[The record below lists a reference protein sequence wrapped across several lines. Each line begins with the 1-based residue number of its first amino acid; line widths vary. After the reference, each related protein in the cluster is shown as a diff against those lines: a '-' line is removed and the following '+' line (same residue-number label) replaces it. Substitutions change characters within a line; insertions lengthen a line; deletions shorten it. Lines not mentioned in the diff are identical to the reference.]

1 LIITIKIG
9 HNLPSDK
16 LTELGVRKAKPSSKP
31 KKFSDGG
38 GLFLLLH
45 PSGSKY
51 WRMKYRFI
59 GKEKLLAFGV
69 WPEVSLTEARKK
81 RNEAKQ
87 LLKSGKD
94 PSAAKKNLKLSQRV
108 AQSNTFGSV
117 TDEWLEIKQ
126 KEWKSPYF
134 DDVKRSIEIHLLPDL
149 GQRPIEDITSSEIL
163 SVLKKIEEQGK
174 LEVASRSRQKCG
186 AIFTYA
192 NLKQL
197 CTNNP
202 VSNLK
207 GALASPKKKKFNSLS
222 PKDLPQFLVKLDEYD
237 GAIIT
242 KLALRFV
249 LLTFARTIEI
259 RFANWNEFDLED
271 EEPIWRIPEEKMKM
285 GREHV
290 VPLSSQALVV
300 LKEVRRFTQGDK
312 YVFHQLNNPNKP
324 MSENTMLYA
333 MYRMGYHS
341 RATVHG
347 LRATMSTLLNE
358 KGHNP
363 DVIEHL
369 LSHQESTAA
378 FFAFL
383 GQGDRK
389 QSGVAAF
396 IVWRVEGTDN
406 FVLRIGQSRI
416 AGDGFGDVQD
426 FDLNPFLL

>member
-1 LIITIKIG
+1 
-9 HNLPSDK
+9 LPSDK

-87 LLKSGKD
+87 LIKSGKD
-94 PSAAKKNLKLSQRV
+94 PSAANKNLKVSQKV

-117 TDEWLEIKQ
+117 TEEWLEIKQ
-126 KEWKSPYF
+126 KEWKSFYF
-134 DDVKRSIEIHLLPDL
+134 DDVKSSIEIHLLPDL
-149 GQRPIEDITSSEIL
+149 SQRPIEDITSSEIL

-192 NLKQL
+192 NLRQL
-197 CTNNP
+197 CTSNP

-369 LSHQESTAA
+369 LSHQESNKVRAA
-378 FFAFL
+378 YNRAEYL
-383 GQGDRK
+383 SERRITLQWLADHLDSLYTK
-389 QSGVAAF
+389 AQ
-396 IVWRVEGTDN
+396 
-406 FVLRIGQSRI
+406 LREAIT
-416 AGDGFGDVQD
+416 
-426 FDLNPFLL
+426 LKK

>member
-1 LIITIKIG
+1 M
-9 HNLPSDK
+9 PSDK

-87 LLKSGKD
+87 FLKSGKD

-117 TDEWLEIKQ
+117 TEEWLEIKQ

-134 DDVKRSIEIHLLPDL
+134 DDVKSSIEIHLLPDL
-149 GQRPIEDITSSEIL
+149 SQRPIEDITSSEIL

-192 NLKQL
+192 NLRQL
-197 CTNNP
+197 CTSNP

-249 LLTFARTIEI
+249 LLTLARTVEI

-271 EEPIWRIPEEKMKM
+271 EEPIWRIPDEKMKM

-312 YVFHQLNNPNKP
+312 YIFHQLNNPNKP

-358 KGHNP
+358 KGHDP

-369 LSHQESTAA
+369 LSHQNSNKVRAA
-378 FFAFL
+378 YNRAEYL
-383 GQGDRK
+383 SERRITLQWLADHLDSLYTK
-389 QSGVAAF
+389 AQ
-396 IVWRVEGTDN
+396 
-406 FVLRIGQSRI
+406 LREAIT
-416 AGDGFGDVQD
+416 
-426 FDLNPFLL
+426 LKK

>member
-1 LIITIKIG
+1 M
-9 HNLPSDK
+9 PSDK
-16 LTELGVRKAKPSSKP
+16 LTELGLRKAKPSSKP

-81 RNEAKQ
+81 RNKAKQ

-94 PSAAKKNLKLSQRV
+94 PSAAKKNLKVSQKV

-117 TDEWLEIKQ
+117 TEEWLEVKQ

-134 DDVKRSIEIHLLPDL
+134 DDVKSSIEIHLLPDL

-202 VSNLK
+202 VSDLK
-207 GALASPKKKKFNSLS
+207 GALASPKKKKFNYLS
-222 PKDLPQFLVKLDEYD
+222 PKDLPQFLVKLEEYD

-249 LLTFARTIEI
+249 LLTFARTVEI

-312 YVFHQLNNPNKP
+312 YIFHQLNNPNKP

-369 LSHQESTAA
+369 LSHQDSNKVRAA
-378 FFAFL
+378 YNRAEYL
-383 GQGDRK
+383 SERRITLQWLADHLDSLYTKAQLR
-389 QSGVAAF
+389 
-396 IVWRVEGTDN
+396 E
-406 FVLRIGQSRI
+406 VLT
-416 AGDGFGDVQD
+416 
-426 FDLNPFLL
+426 LKK

>member
-1 LIITIKIG
+1 
-9 HNLPSDK
+9 LPSDK
-16 LTELGVRKAKPSSKP
+16 LTELGLRKAKPSSKP

-94 PSAAKKNLKLSQRV
+94 PSAAKKNLKVSQKV

-117 TDEWLEIKQ
+117 TEEWLEIKQ

-134 DDVKRSIEIHLLPDL
+134 DDVKSSIEIHLLPDL
-149 GQRPIEDITSSEIL
+149 SQRPIEDITSSEIL

-192 NLKQL
+192 NLRQL
-197 CTNNP
+197 CTSNP

-312 YVFHQLNNPNKP
+312 YIFHQLNNPNKP

-369 LSHQESTAA
+369 LSHQDSNKVRGAYNRAEYLSERRITLQWLADH
-378 FFAFL
+378 L
-383 GQGDRK
+383 DSL
-389 QSGVAAF
+389 SGSM
-396 IVWRVEGTDN
+396 DKN
-406 FVLRIGQSRI
+406 
-416 AGDGFGDVQD
+416 
-426 FDLNPFLL
+426 

>member
-1 LIITIKIG
+1 M
-9 HNLPSDK
+9 PSDK

-87 LLKSGKD
+87 FLKSGKD

-117 TDEWLEIKQ
+117 TEEWLEIKQ

-134 DDVKRSIEIHLLPDL
+134 DDVRSSIEIHLLPDL

-192 NLKQL
+192 NLRQL
-197 CTNNP
+197 CTSNP

-249 LLTFARTIEI
+249 LLTLARTVEI

-271 EEPIWRIPEEKMKM
+271 EEPIWRIPEEKIKM

-312 YVFHQLNNPNKP
+312 YIFHQLNNPNKP

-369 LSHQESTAA
+369 LSHQNSNKVRAA
-378 FFAFL
+378 YNRAEYL
-383 GQGDRK
+383 SERRITLQWLADHLDSLYTK
-389 QSGVAAF
+389 AQ
-396 IVWRVEGTDN
+396 
-406 FVLRIGQSRI
+406 LREAIT
-416 AGDGFGDVQD
+416 
-426 FDLNPFLL
+426 LKK

>member
-1 LIITIKIG
+1 M
-9 HNLPSDK
+9 PSDK
-16 LTELGVRKAKPSSKP
+16 LTELGLRKAKPSSKP

-51 WRMKYRFI
+51 WRMKYRFM

-94 PSAAKKNLKLSQRV
+94 PSAAKKNLKVSQKV

-117 TDEWLEIKQ
+117 TEEWLEIKQ

-134 DDVKRSIEIHLLPDL
+134 DDVKSSIEIHLLPDL
-149 GQRPIEDITSSEIL
+149 SQRPIEDITSSEIL

-192 NLKQL
+192 NLRQL
-197 CTNNP
+197 CTSNP

-249 LLTFARTIEI
+249 LLTFARTVEI

-271 EEPIWRIPEEKMKM
+271 EEPIWRIPDEKMKM

-312 YVFHQLNNPNKP
+312 YVFHQLNNP
-324 MSENTMLYA
+324 
-333 MYRMGYHS
+333 
-341 RATVHG
+341 
-347 LRATMSTLLNE
+347 
-358 KGHNP
+358 
-363 DVIEHL
+363 
-369 LSHQESTAA
+369 
-378 FFAFL
+378 
-383 GQGDRK
+383 
-389 QSGVAAF
+389 
-396 IVWRVEGTDN
+396 
-406 FVLRIGQSRI
+406 
-416 AGDGFGDVQD
+416 
-426 FDLNPFLL
+426 

>member
-1 LIITIKIG
+1 M
-9 HNLPSDK
+9 PSDK

-94 PSAAKKNLKLSQRV
+94 PSAAKKNLKVSQKV

-117 TDEWLEIKQ
+117 TEEWLEIKQ

-134 DDVKRSIEIHLLPDL
+134 DDVKSSIEIHLLPDL
-149 GQRPIEDITSSEIL
+149 SQRPIEDITSSEIL

-192 NLKQL
+192 NLRQF
-197 CTNNP
+197 CTSNP

-249 LLTFARTIEI
+249 LLTFARTVEI

-369 LSHQESTAA
+369 LSHQESNKVRGAYNRAEYLSERRITLQWLADH
-378 FFAFL
+378 L
-383 GQGDRK
+383 DSL
-389 QSGVAAF
+389 SGSMDKN
-396 IVWRVEGTDN
+396 E
-406 FVLRIGQSRI
+406 
-416 AGDGFGDVQD
+416 
-426 FDLNPFLL
+426 LLEEEEKLKMWYGGKIY

>member
-1 LIITIKIG
+1 
-9 HNLPSDK
+9 LPSDK

-94 PSAAKKNLKLSQRV
+94 PSAAKKNLKVSQKV

-117 TDEWLEIKQ
+117 TEEWLEIKQ

-134 DDVKRSIEIHLLPDL
+134 DDVKSSIEIHLLPDL
-149 GQRPIEDITSSEIL
+149 SQRPIEDITSSEIL

-192 NLKQL
+192 NLRQL
-197 CTNNP
+197 CTSNP

-207 GALASPKKKKFNSLS
+207 GALASPKKNKFNSLS

-249 LLTFARTIEI
+249 LLTFARTVEI

-369 LSHQESTAA
+369 LSHQDPNKVRAA
-378 FFAFL
+378 YNRAEYL
-383 GQGDRK
+383 SERRITLQWLADHLDSL
-389 QSGVAAF
+389 SGSMDTNEHF
-396 IVWRVEGTDN
+396 
-406 FVLRIGQSRI
+406 
-416 AGDGFGDVQD
+416 
-426 FDLNPFLL
+426 

>member
-1 LIITIKIG
+1 
-9 HNLPSDK
+9 LPSDK
-16 LTELGVRKAKPSSKP
+16 LTELGLRKAKPSSKP

-87 LLKSGKD
+87 LIKSGKD
-94 PSAAKKNLKLSQRV
+94 PSAAKKNLKVSQKV

-117 TDEWLEIKQ
+117 TEEWLEIKQ

-134 DDVKRSIEIHLLPDL
+134 DDVKSSIEIHLLPDL
-149 GQRPIEDITSSEIL
+149 SQRPIEDITSSEIL

-192 NLKQL
+192 NLRQL
-197 CTNNP
+197 CTSNP

-249 LLTFARTIEI
+249 LLTFARTVEI

-369 LSHQESTAA
+369 LSHQDSNKVRGAYNRAEYLSERRITLQWLADH
-378 FFAFL
+378 L
-383 GQGDRK
+383 DSL
-389 QSGVAAF
+389 SGSM
-396 IVWRVEGTDN
+396 DKN
-406 FVLRIGQSRI
+406 
-416 AGDGFGDVQD
+416 
-426 FDLNPFLL
+426 

>member
-1 LIITIKIG
+1 
-9 HNLPSDK
+9 LPSDK
-16 LTELGVRKAKPSSKP
+16 LTELGLRKAKPSSKP

-94 PSAAKKNLKLSQRV
+94 PSAANKNLKVSQKV

-117 TDEWLEIKQ
+117 TEEWLEIKQ

-192 NLKQL
+192 NLRQL
-197 CTNNP
+197 CTSNP

-222 PKDLPQFLVKLDEYD
+222 PKDLPQFLVKLEEYD

-369 LSHQESTAA
+369 LSHQDSNKVRAAYNRAEYLSERRITLQWLADHLDSLYTKAQLREAITLKNEAFKREEKTLYDSTKD
-378 FFAFL
+378 FL
-383 GQGDRK
+383 TTK
-389 QSGVAAF
+389 
-396 IVWRVEGTDN
+396 IYLE
-406 FVLRIGQSRI
+406 
-416 AGDGFGDVQD
+416 
-426 FDLNPFLL
+426 

>member
-1 LIITIKIG
+1 
-9 HNLPSDK
+9 LPSDK
-16 LTELGVRKAKPSSKP
+16 LTELGLRKAKPSSKP

-94 PSAAKKNLKLSQRV
+94 PSAAKKNLKVSQKV

-117 TDEWLEIKQ
+117 TEEWLEIKQ

-134 DDVKRSIEIHLLPDL
+134 DDVKSSIEIHLLPDL
-149 GQRPIEDITSSEIL
+149 SQRPIEDITSSEIL

-192 NLKQL
+192 NLRQL
-197 CTNNP
+197 CTSNP

-222 PKDLPQFLVKLDEYD
+222 PKDLPQFLVKLEEYD

-249 LLTFARTIEI
+249 LLTFARTVEI

-369 LSHQESTAA
+369 LSHQDSNKVRGAYNRAEYLSERRITLQWLADH
-378 FFAFL
+378 L
-383 GQGDRK
+383 DSL
-389 QSGVAAF
+389 SGSM
-396 IVWRVEGTDN
+396 DKN
-406 FVLRIGQSRI
+406 
-416 AGDGFGDVQD
+416 
-426 FDLNPFLL
+426 

>member
-1 LIITIKIG
+1 
-9 HNLPSDK
+9 LPSDK
-16 LTELGVRKAKPSSKP
+16 LTELGVRKAKPSSKS
-31 KKFSDGG
+31 KKLSDGG

-51 WRMKYRFI
+51 WRMKYRFM
-59 GKEKLLAFGV
+59 GKEKLLAIGV
-69 WPEVSLTEARKK
+69 WPEVSLIEAREK

-117 TDEWLEIKQ
+117 TEEWLEIKQ

-149 GQRPIEDITSSEIL
+149 CQRPIEEITSSEIL

-207 GALASPKKKKFNSLS
+207 GALASPKKKKFNYLS
-222 PKDLPQFLVKLDEYD
+222 PKDLPQFLVKLEEYD

-242 KLALRFV
+242 KLALRFIM
-249 LLTFARTIEI
+249 LTLARTSEV
-259 RFANWNEFDLED
+259 RFALWDEFDLEAA
-271 EEPIWRIPEEKMKM
+271 EPTWRIPAERMKM
-285 GREHV
+285 NQEHL
-290 VPLSSQALVV
+290 VPLSRQTSVV
-300 LKEVRRFTQGDK
+300 IGEVRRFTQGDK

-324 MSENTMLYA
+324 MSENTILYA

-369 LSHQESTAA
+369 LSHQESNKVRGAYNRAEYLSERRITLQWLADHLDSLHTKA
-378 FFAFL
+378 
-383 GQGDRK
+383 Q
-389 QSGVAAF
+389 
-396 IVWRVEGTDN
+396 
-406 FVLRIGQSRI
+406 LREAIT
-416 AGDGFGDVQD
+416 
-426 FDLNPFLL
+426 LKK

>member
-1 LIITIKIG
+1 
-9 HNLPSDK
+9 LPSDK

-87 LLKSGKD
+87 LIKSGKD
-94 PSAAKKNLKLSQRV
+94 PSAANKNLKVSQKV

-117 TDEWLEIKQ
+117 TEEWLEIKQ
-126 KEWKSPYF
+126 KEWKSFYF
-134 DDVKRSIEIHLLPDL
+134 DDVKSSIEIHLLPDL
-149 GQRPIEDITSSEIL
+149 SQRPIEDITSSEIL

-192 NLKQL
+192 NLRQL
-197 CTNNP
+197 CTSNP

-312 YVFHQLNNPNKP
+312 YIFHQLNNPNKP

-369 LSHQESTAA
+369 LSHQNSNKVRAA
-378 FFAFL
+378 YNRAEYL
-383 GQGDRK
+383 SERRITLQWLADHLDSLYTK
-389 QSGVAAF
+389 AQ
-396 IVWRVEGTDN
+396 
-406 FVLRIGQSRI
+406 LREAIT
-416 AGDGFGDVQD
+416 
-426 FDLNPFLL
+426 LKK

>member
-1 LIITIKIG
+1 M
-9 HNLPSDK
+9 PSDK

-87 LLKSGKD
+87 LIKSGKD
-94 PSAAKKNLKLSQRV
+94 PSAANKNLKVSQKV

-117 TDEWLEIKQ
+117 TEEWLEIKQ
-126 KEWKSPYF
+126 KEWKSFYF
-134 DDVKRSIEIHLLPDL
+134 DDVKSSIEIHLLPDL
-149 GQRPIEDITSSEIL
+149 SQRPIEDITSSEIL

-192 NLKQL
+192 NLRQL
-197 CTNNP
+197 CTSNP

-369 LSHQESTAA
+369 LSHQESNKVRGAYNRAEYLSERRITLQWLADH
-378 FFAFL
+378 L
-383 GQGDRK
+383 DSL
-389 QSGVAAF
+389 SGSMDKN
-396 IVWRVEGTDN
+396 E
-406 FVLRIGQSRI
+406 
-416 AGDGFGDVQD
+416 
-426 FDLNPFLL
+426 LLEEEEKLKMWYGGKIY

>member
-1 LIITIKIG
+1 M
-9 HNLPSDK
+9 PSDK
-16 LTELGVRKAKPSSKP
+16 LTELGLRKAKPSSKP

-87 LLKSGKD
+87 LIKSGKD
-94 PSAAKKNLKLSQRV
+94 PSAANKNLKVSQKV

-117 TDEWLEIKQ
+117 TEEWLEIKQ
-126 KEWKSPYF
+126 KEWKSFYF
-134 DDVKRSIEIHLLPDL
+134 DDVKSSIEIHLLPDL
-149 GQRPIEDITSSEIL
+149 SQRPIEDITSSEIL

-192 NLKQL
+192 NLRQL
-197 CTNNP
+197 CTSNP

-369 LSHQESTAA
+369 LSHQESNKVRAA
-378 FFAFL
+378 YNRAEYL
-383 GQGDRK
+383 SERRITLQWLADHLDSL
-389 QSGVAAF
+389 SGSM
-396 IVWRVEGTDN
+396 DKN
-406 FVLRIGQSRI
+406 
-416 AGDGFGDVQD
+416 
-426 FDLNPFLL
+426 

>member
-1 LIITIKIG
+1 M
-9 HNLPSDK
+9 PSDK

-94 PSAAKKNLKLSQRV
+94 PSAAKKNLKASQKV

-117 TDEWLEIKQ
+117 TEEWLEIKQ

-134 DDVKRSIEIHLLPDL
+134 DDVKSSIEIHLLPDL
-149 GQRPIEDITSSEIL
+149 SQRPIEDITSSEIL

-192 NLKQL
+192 NLRQL
-197 CTNNP
+197 CTSNP

-249 LLTFARTIEI
+249 LLTFARTVEI

-312 YVFHQLNNPNKP
+312 YIFYQLNNPIKP

-369 LSHQESTAA
+369 LSHQDSNKVRGAYNRAEY
-378 FFAFL
+378 L
-383 GQGDRK
+383 
-389 QSGVAAF
+389 SG
-396 IVWRVEGTDN
+396 R
-406 FVLRIGQSRI
+406 RITLQWLADHLDSLSGSM
-416 AGDGFGDVQD
+416 DKY
-426 FDLNPFLL
+426 

>member
-1 LIITIKIG
+1 
-9 HNLPSDK
+9 LPSDK

-87 LLKSGKD
+87 LIKSGKD
-94 PSAAKKNLKLSQRV
+94 PSAAKKNLKVSQKV

-117 TDEWLEIKQ
+117 TEEWLEIKQ

-134 DDVKRSIEIHLLPDL
+134 DDVKSSIEIHLLPDL
-149 GQRPIEDITSSEIL
+149 SQRPIEDITSSEIL

-192 NLKQL
+192 NLRQL
-197 CTNNP
+197 CTSNP
-202 VSNLK
+202 VSILK

-249 LLTFARTIEI
+249 LLTFARTVEI

-312 YVFHQLNNPNKP
+312 YIFNQLNNPNKP

-369 LSHQESTAA
+369 LSHQESNKVRAA
-378 FFAFL
+378 YNRAEYL
-383 GQGDRK
+383 SERRITLQWLADHLDSL
-389 QSGVAAF
+389 SGSMDKN
-396 IVWRVEGTDN
+396 E
-406 FVLRIGQSRI
+406 
-416 AGDGFGDVQD
+416 
-426 FDLNPFLL
+426 LLEEEEKLKMWYGGKIY